1 MLKYRW
7 TSVAWSIAYLLLL
20 LSLSTPFLIIT
31 TLFMII
37 PAALL
42 FTTLNTRQFILTI
55 VPVWL
60 VLGLIS
66 PIYILI
72 AAYLVVP
79 ALVMGRRYKKKA
91 TASSTIL
98 AGTITLLGEFLLLLL
113 LGKTLFQ
120 FDLYSY
126 VYDVLNEMRTM
137 ALSPM
142 QEFGMGSFL
151 GGSSEDLSNN
161 SRAFIQVIPMALI
174 MSSFVITVITHSIVR
189 PILNSMGYAVPK
201 LKPARD
207 WRIPKSFIWYYLIA
221 TVIQLLFLK
230 SDNSFMVMIT
240 ANLVPL
246 LRVCFIIQTIGF
258 FFFIA
263 HERNWNRI
271 IPVIL
276 AVMAIMLPPLW
287 IVGIIDLV
295 VPLREMLAKSK
306 R

>member
-1 MLKYRW
+1 MKYRW

-31 TLFMII
+31 TLFIII
-37 PAALL
+37 PVALL

-66 PIYILI
+66 PVYILI
-72 AAYLVVP
+72 AAYLIVP

-120 FDLYSY
+120 FDLYNY

-142 QEFGMGSFL
+142 QEFGMGNFL
-151 GGSSEDLSNN
+151 GGSSEDISNN

-221 TVIQLLFLK
+221 TVIQLLFFK
-230 SDNSFMVMIT
+230 SDNSFMTMIT

-263 HERNWNRI
+263 HERNWNKT

-276 AVMAIMLPPLW
+276 AIMAIMLPPLW
-287 IVGIIDLV
+287 IIGIIDLV
-295 VPLREMLAKSK
+295 VPLREMVAKSK

>member
-7 TSVAWSIAYLLLL
+7 TSAVWSVVYLLLL

-31 TLFMII
+31 TLFVII
-37 PAALL
+37 PAVLL
-42 FTTLNTRQFILTI
+42 FTTLNTRQFILSI

-60 VLGLIS
+60 ILGLIS
-66 PIYILI
+66 PLYIWI
-72 AAYLVVP
+72 AAYLIVP
-79 ALVMGRRYKKKA
+79 ALVMGRWYKKKA
-91 TASSTIL
+91 PASTVIV

-120 FDLYSY
+120 FDLYNY

-142 QEFGMGSFL
+142 QEFGMGGIL
-151 GGSSEDLSNN
+151 GGSPEDIGNN

-174 MSSFVITVITHSIVR
+174 VSSFLITVITHSIVR

-221 TVIQLLFLK
+221 AVIQLFFLK
-230 SDNSFMVMIT
+230 SDNSLLVMIT

-246 LRVCFIIQTIGF
+246 LRICFIIQTIGF
-258 FFFIA
+258 FFFLA
-263 HERNWNRI
+263 HERNWNRT

-276 AVMAIMLPPLW
+276 AVLAIMVPPLW
-287 IVGIIDLV
+287 IIGIIDLV
-295 VPLREMLAKSK
+295 APLREMVTKSK